1 MAEYS
6 SSLELCSFGLTK
18 SFCFVKETIDITISK
33 ILQEN
38 ERRRAIV
45 FAPLASPKGLPLGNS
60 SKLDCTRLLAP
71 FNPIT
76 GEGSIGQRVAFT
88 VSDYPIPT
96 QYLPVEMMDEPFVK
110 SLSKAGS
117 VDAFIRDALMLPVTD
132 EARDKVVEK
141 FIRIRQKHDYPF
153 WAAMF
158 AYIKRK
164 GGGTDVLFRLNRP
177 QRRLIKRLEK
187 MRKAGKPIRLILLKA
202 RQWGGSTAIQIY
214 MAWLQLVH
222 EVGLNSLIIAHQ
234 GTGSDE
240 IKDMFDRMIKS
251 YPVEM
256 LHELGDAYA
265 PNEPKMVG
273 VGKSGNIFRV
283 PQRNCKIKIGTAER
297 PNSCRGGDYNLV
309 HLSEVALWKETD
321 GKKPEDIVRS
331 ACSGI
336 LLRPYT
342 MIVYESTPNGVG
354 NFFHKEYLA
363 AKKGQSQFE
372 AMFVA
377 WFEIEQYE
385 LPFEDEAA
393 KYEFAKKLFANRRNE
408 EIKSDREEPGTYL
421 WMLWEKGA
429 TLEAIHWYV
438 SERSKYTNHG
448 DMASEYPSDD
458 IEAFTYSG
466 RKVFSSEDVEQ
477 FRPACRAP
485 RWIGE
490 IYGSAD
496 EGEKAIEGLR
506 FKKETDGRLFM
517 WHDVERSDTEEV
529 TDRYLVVVD
538 VCKGHT
544 KNADFADI
552 LVIDRLGMMDGEP
565 PEVASEWH
573 GHIDMDKLA
582 WKATQVAAYYNN
594 ALLVIESNTL
604 ETNNTKGE
612 AEYILTLI
620 HEVYGRQ
627 LYARKQ
633 SAEDIRQGLPKKYG
647 YHTNPLTK
655 KVVIYNLKVVIRE
668 RLYIEREEA
677 CLDEYL
683 TYVETENNVFEAM
696 EGYHDDRLMT
706 RAIGM
711 QVCYHEM
718 ELPRIVKK
726 VNNINAGLVH
736 VPVSA
741 ATIG

>member
-1 MAEYS
+1 M
-6 SSLELCSFGLTK
+6 
-18 SFCFVKETIDITISK
+18 KETIDITISK

-45 FAPLASPKGLPLGNS
+45 F
-60 SKLDCTRLLAP
+60 AP

-132 EARDKVVEK
+132 EARDKVVEE

-177 QRRLIKRLEK
+177 QRKLIKRLEK

-363 AKKGQSQFE
+363 AKKGLSQFE

-385 LPFEDEAA
+385 LPFEDEAD

-421 WMLWEKGA
+421 WRLWEKGA

-506 FKKETDGRLFM
+506 FKKEADGRLFM

-552 LVIDRLGMMDGEP
+552 LVIDRLFMMDGEP
-565 PEVASEWH
+565 PVVAAEWH

-582 WKATQVAAYYNN
+582 WKSTQVAAYYNN

-726 VNNINAGLVH
+726 INNINAGLVQ

>member
-1 MAEYS
+1 MTMDE
-6 SSLELCSFGLTK
+6 
-18 SFCFVKETIDITISK
+18 DIIIK
-33 ILQEN
+33 IVQEN

-45 FAPLASPKGLPLGNS
+45 F
-60 SKLDCTRLLAP
+60 AP

-88 VSDYPIPT
+88 VSDYPIVT
-96 QYLPVEMMDEPFVK
+96 QYLPIEMMDEPFVK
-110 SLSKAGS
+110 KLSKAGS
-117 VDAFIRDALMLPVTD
+117 VDAFIRDALMLPVTE
-132 EARDKVVEK
+132 EARDKVVEE

-177 QRRLIKRLEK
+177 QRKLIKRLEK

-202 RQWGGSTAIQIY
+202 RQWGGSTSIQIY

-240 IKDMFDRMIKS
+240 IKDMFDRLVKS

-273 VGKSGNIFRV
+273 VGKSGSIFRV

-309 HLSEVALWKETD
+309 HLSEVGLWKETD

-385 LPFEDEAA
+385 LPFENEAD

-408 EIKSDREEPGTYL
+408 EIKSDREEPGTYH
-421 WMLWEKGA
+421 WRLWEKGA

-477 FRPACRAP
+477 FRAACRAP

-506 FKKETDGRLFM
+506 FKKEADGRLFM
-517 WHDVERSDTEEV
+517 WHDVERSDEEEV
-529 TDRYLVVVD
+529 TDRYLVIVD

-552 LVIDRLGMMDGEP
+552 LVIDRLSMMDGEP
-565 PEVASEWH
+565 PEVAAEWH

-582 WKATQVAAYYNN
+582 WKAMQVAAYYNN

-668 RLYIEREEA
+668 RLYVEREEA

-726 VNNINAGLVH
+726 VYNINAGLVQR
-736 VPVSA
+736 PVSA

>member
-1 MAEYS
+1 M
-6 SSLELCSFGLTK
+6 
-18 SFCFVKETIDITISK
+18 KENIDITISK

-45 FAPLASPKGLPLGNS
+45 F
-60 SKLDCTRLLAP
+60 AP

-88 VSDYPIPT
+88 VSDYPIHT

-117 VDAFIRDALMLPVTD
+117 VDAFIRDALMLTVTD
-132 EARDKVVEK
+132 EARDKVVEE

-177 QRRLIKRLEK
+177 QRKLIKRLEK

-363 AKKGQSQFE
+363 AKKGLSQFE

-385 LPFEDEAA
+385 LPFENEAE
-393 KYEFAKKLFANRRNE
+393 KYDFAKKLFANRRNE

-421 WMLWEKGA
+421 WRLWEKGA

-496 EGEKAIEGLR
+496 EGEKAIDGLR
-506 FKKETDGRLFM
+506 FKKEADGRLFM

-552 LVIDRLGMMDGEP
+552 LVIDRLFMMDGEP
-565 PEVASEWH
+565 PVVAAEWH

-726 VNNINAGLVH
+726 INNINAALVQ

>member
-1 MAEYS
+1 MRFLAKAMPKRASHCS
-6 SSLELCSFGLTK
+6 SGLTK
-18 SFCFVKETIDITISK
+18 TFCFVKETIDITISK

-45 FAPLASPKGLPLGNS
+45 F
-60 SKLDCTRLLAP
+60 AP

-117 VDAFIRDALMLPVTD
+117 VEAFIRDALMLPVTD
-132 EARDKVVEK
+132 EARDKVVEE

-177 QRRLIKRLEK
+177 QRKLIKRLEK

-256 LHELGDAYA
+256 LHELGEAYA

-363 AKKGQSQFE
+363 AKKGLSQFE

-385 LPFEDEAA
+385 LPFANEAE
-393 KYEFAKKLFANRRNE
+393 KYAFAKKLFENRRNDE
-408 EIKSDREEPGTYL
+408 VKSDREEPGTYL
-421 WMLWEKGA
+421 WRLWEKGA

-506 FKKETDGRLFM
+506 FKKEADGRLFM

-529 TDRYLVVVD
+529 TDRYLVIVD

-552 LVIDRLGMMDGEP
+552 LVIDRLSMMDGEP
-565 PEVASEWH
+565 PEVAAEWH

-668 RLYIEREEA
+668 RLYIEREEV

-726 VNNINAGLVH
+726 INNINAGLVQ

>member
-1 MAEYS
+1 MKRS
-6 SSLELCSFGLTK
+6 
-18 SFCFVKETIDITISK
+18 VDIETII
-33 ILQEN
+33 QEN
-38 ERRRAIV
+38 ERRRLEV
-45 FAPLASPKGLPLGNS
+45 F
-60 SKLDCTRLLAP
+60 AP

-76 GEGSIGQRVAFT
+76 GEGSIGQRVSFT
-88 VSDYPIPT
+88 ISDYPLST
-96 QYLPVEMMDEPFVK
+96 QYLPIEMMDEPFVK
-110 SLSKAGS
+110 SLQKAGS
-117 VDAFIRDALMLPVTD
+117 VESLIRDVLQLPVTD
-132 EARDKVVEK
+132 ESCEKVVEE
-141 FIRIRQKHDYPF
+141 FIRIRKKYDFPF

-158 AYIKRK
+158 VYIKRK
-164 GGGTDVLFRLNRP
+164 GGGSDVLFRLNKP
-177 QRRLIKRLEK
+177 QRKLIQRLEK

-214 MAWLQLVH
+214 MSWLQLVH

-240 IKDMFDRMIKS
+240 IKDMFDRMIKL

-256 LHELGDAYA
+256 LHELGEAYSL
-265 PNEPKMVG
+265 NEPKIVG

-336 LLRPYT
+336 LLMALT
-342 MIVYESTPNGVG
+342 MIIYESTPNGVG

-363 AKKGQSQFE
+363 AKNGLSQFE

-385 LPFEDEAA
+385 LPFTDDSEKYDFAA
-393 KYEFAKKLFANRRNE
+393 KLLANRYNE
-408 EIKSDREEPGTYL
+408 EVSTEREEAGTYL
-421 WMLWEKGA
+421 WRLWEMGA
-429 TLEAIHWYV
+429 TLEAIHWYI
-438 SERSKYTNHG
+438 SERTKFKNHG
-448 DMASEYPSDD
+448 EMASEYPSDD
-458 IEAFTYSG
+458 IEAFTFSG
-466 RKVFSSEDVEQ
+466 RKVFSSEDVEL
-477 FRPACRAP
+477 FRAACRTP
-485 RWIGE
+485 RWRGE

-506 FKKETDGRLFM
+506 FKKSDDGQLFI
-517 WHDVERSDTEEV
+517 WHDVERNDEEEV
-529 TDRYLVVVD
+529 LDRYLVVVD

-552 LVIDRLGMMDGEP
+552 LVIDRLFMMDGEP
-565 PEVASEWH
+565 PVVAAEWH

-582 WKATQVAAYYNN
+582 WKATQIAAYYNN

-620 HEVYGRQ
+620 HDVYGKQ

-633 SAEDIRQGLPKKYG
+633 SAEDIRQGLPKKFG
-647 YHTNPLTK
+647 FHTNSLTK

-668 RLYIEREEA
+668 RLYIEREAA

-683 TYVETENNVFEAM
+683 TYVEKENNSFEAM

-711 QVCYHEM
+711 QICYHEM
-718 ELPRIVKK
+718 ELPRIVKR
-726 VNNINAGLVH
+726 NIDINARLVNR
-736 VPVSA
+736 PVSA

>member
-1 MAEYS
+1 M
-6 SSLELCSFGLTK
+6 
-18 SFCFVKETIDITISK
+18 KETIDITISK

-45 FAPLASPKGLPLGNS
+45 FAP
-60 SKLDCTRLLAP
+60 

-76 GEGSIGQRVAFT
+76 GEGSIGKRVAFT

-132 EARDKVVEK
+132 EARDKVVEE

-177 QRRLIKRLEK
+177 QRKLIKRLEK

-363 AKKGQSQFE
+363 AKKGLSQFE

-385 LPFEDEAA
+385 LPFENEAD

-421 WMLWEKGA
+421 WRLWEKGA

-506 FKKETDGRLFM
+506 FKKEADGRLFM

-552 LVIDRLGMMDGEP
+552 LVIDRLFMMDGEP
-565 PEVASEWH
+565 PVVAAEWH

-683 TYVETENNVFEAM
+683 TYVETEN
-696 EGYHDDRLMT
+696 
-706 RAIGM
+706 
-711 QVCYHEM
+711 
-718 ELPRIVKK
+718 K
-726 VNNINAGLVH
+726 VL
-736 VPVSA
+736 S
-741 ATIG
+741 

>member
-1 MAEYS
+1 MEEA
-6 SSLELCSFGLTK
+6 
-18 SFCFVKETIDITISK
+18 IDITISK

-45 FAPLASPKGLPLGNS
+45 FAP
-60 SKLDCTRLLAP
+60 
-71 FNPIT
+71 FNPVT

-88 VSDYPIPT
+88 ISDYPIPT

-117 VDAFIRDALMLPVTD
+117 VDAFIGDALLLPVTD
-132 EARDKVVEK
+132 EARDKVVEE

-177 QRRLIKRLEK
+177 QRKLIKRLEK

-363 AKKGQSQFE
+363 AKKGLSQFE

-385 LPFEDEAA
+385 LPFENEAE

-421 WMLWEKGA
+421 WRLWEKGA

-506 FKKETDGRLFM
+506 FKKEADGRLFM
-517 WHDVERSDTEEV
+517 WHDVERSDEEEV

-552 LVIDRLGMMDGEP
+552 LVIDRLFIMDGEP
-565 PEVASEWH
+565 PVVAAEWH

-718 ELPRIVKK
+718 ELPRIVKR
-726 VNNINAGLVH
+726 VNNINASIVQR
-736 VPVSA
+736 PVSA

>member
-1 MAEYS
+1 M
-6 SSLELCSFGLTK
+6 
-18 SFCFVKETIDITISK
+18 KETIDITISK

-45 FAPLASPKGLPLGNS
+45 FAP
-60 SKLDCTRLLAP
+60 

-88 VSDYPIPT
+88 ISDYPIPT

-117 VDAFIRDALMLPVTD
+117 VEAFIRDALLLPVTD
-132 EARDKVVEK
+132 EARDKVVEE

-177 QRRLIKRLEK
+177 QRKLIKRLEK

-363 AKKGQSQFE
+363 AKKGLSQFE

-385 LPFEDEAA
+385 LPFENEAE

-421 WMLWEKGA
+421 WRLWEKGA

-496 EGEKAIEGLR
+496 EGEQAIEGLR
-506 FKKETDGRLFM
+506 FKKEADGRLFM
-517 WHDVERSDTEEV
+517 WHDVERSDIEEV

-552 LVIDRLGMMDGEP
+552 LVIDRLFMMDGEP
-565 PEVASEWH
+565 PVVAAEWH

-647 YHTNPLTK
+647 YHTNPSTK

-718 ELPRIVKK
+718 ELPRIVKR
-726 VNNINAGLVH
+726 VNNINASLVQR
-736 VPVSA
+736 PVSA

>member
-1 MAEYS
+1 M
-6 SSLELCSFGLTK
+6 
-18 SFCFVKETIDITISK
+18 KETIDITISK

-45 FAPLASPKGLPLGNS
+45 F
-60 SKLDCTRLLAP
+60 AP

-132 EARDKVVEK
+132 EARDKVVEE

-177 QRRLIKRLEK
+177 QRKLIKRLEK

-363 AKKGQSQFE
+363 AKKGLSQFE

-385 LPFEDEAA
+385 LPFENEAE

-421 WMLWEKGA
+421 WRLWEKGA

-506 FKKETDGRLFM
+506 FKKEADGRLFM

-552 LVIDRLGMMDGEP
+552 LVIDRLFMMDGEP
-565 PEVASEWH
+565 PVVAAEWH

-726 VNNINAGLVH
+726 INNINAGLVQ

>member
-1 MAEYS
+1 MKRS
-6 SSLELCSFGLTK
+6 
-18 SFCFVKETIDITISK
+18 VDIETII
-33 ILQEN
+33 QEN
-38 ERRRAIV
+38 ERRRLEV
-45 FAPLASPKGLPLGNS
+45 F
-60 SKLDCTRLLAP
+60 AP

-76 GEGSIGQRVAFT
+76 GEGSIGQRVSFT
-88 VSDYPIPT
+88 ISDYPIST
-96 QYLPVEMMDEPFVK
+96 QHLPIEMMDEPFVK
-110 SLSKAGS
+110 SLQKAGS
-117 VDAFIRDALMLPVTD
+117 VESLIRDVLQLPVT
-132 EARDKVVEK
+132 EESCEKVVEE
-141 FIRIRQKHDYPF
+141 FIRIRKKYDYPF

-164 GGGTDVLFRLNRP
+164 GGGSDVLFRLNKP
-177 QRRLIKRLEK
+177 QRKLILRLEK

-214 MAWLQLVH
+214 MSWLQLVH

-240 IKDMFDRMIKS
+240 IKDMFDRMIKL

-256 LHELGDAYA
+256 LHELGEAYSL
-265 PNEPKMVG
+265 NEPKIVG

-336 LLRPYT
+336 LLMALT
-342 MIVYESTPNGVG
+342 MIIYESTPNGVG

-363 AKKGQSQFE
+363 AKNGLSQFE

-385 LPFEDEAA
+385 LPFADDSEKYDFAA
-393 KYEFAKKLFANRRNE
+393 KLLANRYNE
-408 EIKSDREEPGTYL
+408 EVSTEREEAGTYL
-421 WMLWEKGA
+421 WRLWEMGA
-429 TLEAIHWYV
+429 TLEAIHWYI
-438 SERSKYTNHG
+438 SERTKFKNHG
-448 DMASEYPSDD
+448 EMASEYPSDD
-458 IEAFTYSG
+458 IEAFTFSG
-466 RKVFSSEDVEQ
+466 RKVFSSEDVEL
-477 FRPACRAP
+477 FRAACRTP
-485 RWIGE
+485 RWRGE

-506 FKKETDGRLFM
+506 FKKSDDGQLFI
-517 WHDVERSDTEEV
+517 WHDVERNDEEEV
-529 TDRYLVVVD
+529 LDRYLVVVD

-552 LVIDRLGMMDGEP
+552 LVIDRLFMMDGEP
-565 PEVASEWH
+565 PVVAAEWH

-582 WKATQVAAYYNN
+582 WKATQIAAYYNN

-620 HEVYGRQ
+620 HDVYGKQ

-633 SAEDIRQGLPKKYG
+633 SAEDIRQGLPKKFG
-647 YHTNPLTK
+647 FHTNSLTK

-668 RLYIEREEA
+668 RLYIEREAA

-683 TYVETENNVFEAM
+683 TYVEKENNSFEAM

-711 QVCYHEM
+711 QICYHEM
-718 ELPRIVKK
+718 ELPRIVKR
-726 VNNINAGLVH
+726 NIDINANLVNR
-736 VPVSA
+736 PVSA

>member
-1 MAEYS
+1 M
-6 SSLELCSFGLTK
+6 
-18 SFCFVKETIDITISK
+18 KETIDITISK

-45 FAPLASPKGLPLGNS
+45 F
-60 SKLDCTRLLAP
+60 AP

-117 VDAFIRDALMLPVTD
+117 VDAFIRDALKLPVTD
-132 EARDKVVEK
+132 EARDKVVEE

-177 QRRLIKRLEK
+177 QRKLILRLEK

-363 AKKGQSQFE
+363 AKKGLSQFE

-385 LPFEDEAA
+385 LPFENEAE

-421 WMLWEKGA
+421 WRLWEKGA

-496 EGEKAIEGLR
+496 EGKKAIEGLR
-506 FKKETDGRLFM
+506 FKKEADGRLFM
-517 WHDVERSDTEEV
+517 WHDVERSDIEEV

-552 LVIDRLGMMDGEP
+552 LVIDRLFMMDGEP
-565 PEVASEWH
+565 PVVAAEWH

-668 RLYIEREEA
+668 RLYIERQEA

-726 VNNINAGLVH
+726 NNNINAGLVQ

-741 ATIG
+741 ATIC

>member
-1 MAEYS
+1 MK
-6 SSLELCSFGLTK
+6 G
-18 SFCFVKETIDITISK
+18 TIDITISK

-45 FAPLASPKGLPLGNS
+45 FAP
-60 SKLDCTRLLAP
+60 

-88 VSDYPIPT
+88 ISDYPIPT

-132 EARDKVVEK
+132 EARDKVVEE

-177 QRRLIKRLEK
+177 QRKLIKRLEK

-273 VGKSGNIFRV
+273 VGKSGKIFRV

-363 AKKGQSQFE
+363 AKKGLSQFE

-385 LPFEDEAA
+385 LPFENEAE

-421 WMLWEKGA
+421 CRLWEKGA

-506 FKKETDGRLFM
+506 FKKEADGRLFM
-517 WHDVERSDTEEV
+517 WHDVERSDIEEV

-552 LVIDRLGMMDGEP
+552 LVIDRLFMMDGEP
-565 PEVASEWH
+565 PVVAAEWH

-726 VNNINAGLVH
+726 INNINAGLVQ

>member
-1 MAEYS
+1 M
-6 SSLELCSFGLTK
+6 
-18 SFCFVKETIDITISK
+18 KETIDITISK

-45 FAPLASPKGLPLGNS
+45 FAP
-60 SKLDCTRLLAP
+60 
-71 FNPIT
+71 FNPIA

-88 VSDYPIPT
+88 ISDYPIPT

-117 VDAFIRDALMLPVTD
+117 VEAFIRDALMLPVTD
-132 EARDKVVEK
+132 EARDKVVEE

-177 QRRLIKRLEK
+177 QRKLIKRLEK

-363 AKKGQSQFE
+363 AKKGVSQFE

-385 LPFEDEAA
+385 LPFEDEAD

-421 WMLWEKGA
+421 WRLWKKGA

-506 FKKETDGRLFM
+506 FKKEADGRLFM
-517 WHDVERSDTEEV
+517 WHDVERSDIEEV

-552 LVIDRLGMMDGEP
+552 LVIDRLFMMDGEP
-565 PEVASEWH
+565 PVVAAEWH

-718 ELPRIVKK
+718 ELPRIVKR
-726 VNNINAGLVH
+726 VNNINASLVQR
-736 VPVSA
+736 PVSA

>member
-1 MAEYS
+1 M
-6 SSLELCSFGLTK
+6 
-18 SFCFVKETIDITISK
+18 KETIDITISK

-45 FAPLASPKGLPLGNS
+45 F
-60 SKLDCTRLLAP
+60 AP

-132 EARDKVVEK
+132 EARDKVVEE

-177 QRRLIKRLEK
+177 QRKLIKRLEK

-202 RQWGGSTAIQIY
+202 RQFGGSTAIQIY

-363 AKKGQSQFE
+363 AKKGLSQFE

-385 LPFEDEAA
+385 LPFEDEAE

-421 WMLWEKGA
+421 WRLWEKGA

-506 FKKETDGRLFM
+506 FKKEADGRLFM

-552 LVIDRLGMMDGEP
+552 LVIDRLFMMDGEP
-565 PEVASEWH
+565 PVVAAEWH

-582 WKATQVAAYYNN
+582 WKSTQVAAYYNN

-726 VNNINAGLVH
+726 INNINAGLVQ

>member
-1 MAEYS
+1 M
-6 SSLELCSFGLTK
+6 
-18 SFCFVKETIDITISK
+18 TIGK
-33 ILQEN
+33 IIQEN
-38 ERRRAIV
+38 SRRRSVI
-45 FAPLASPKGLPLGNS
+45 F
-60 SKLDCTRLLAP
+60 AP

-76 GEGSIGQRVAFT
+76 GEGSTDERVAFT
-88 VSDYPIPT
+88 ISDYPIST

-117 VDAFIRDALMLPVTD
+117 VEAFIRDVLQLPFTED
-132 EARDKVVEK
+132 AREKVVEE
-141 FIRIRQKHDYPF
+141 FIRIRQVHDFPF
-153 WAAMF
+153 WAATF

-177 QRRLIKRLEK
+177 QRKLINRLEK
-187 MRKAGKPIRLILLKA
+187 MRKSDKPIRLILLKA

-240 IKDMFDRMIKS
+240 IKDMFDRMIKA
-251 YPVEM
+251 YPAQM
-256 LHELGDAYA
+256 LHELGEAYA

-273 VGKSGNIFRV
+273 VGKSGSIFRV

-309 HLSEVALWKETD
+309 HLSEVALWKESE

-342 MIVYESTPNGVG
+342 MIVYESTANGVG

-363 AKKGQSQFE
+363 AKKGESQFE
-372 AMFVA
+372 AMFVS

-385 LPFEDEAA
+385 LPFTDEAE
-393 KYEFAKKLFANRRNE
+393 KYAFAKKLYENRRNDE
-408 EIKSDREEPGTYL
+408 VKSDREEPGAYL
-421 WMLWEKGA
+421 WRLWERGA

-506 FKKETDGRLFM
+506 FKKESDGRLFM
-517 WHDVERSDTEEV
+517 WHDVERSDDEEV
-529 TDRYLVVVD
+529 TDQYLVVVD

-552 LVIDRLGMMDGEP
+552 LVINRQPMMDGEP
-565 PEVASEWH
+565 PVVAAEWH

-620 HEVYGRQ
+620 HEVYGKQ

-647 YHTNPLTK
+647 YHTNALTK

-668 RLYIEREEA
+668 RLYIEREES

-718 ELPRIVKK
+718 ELPRIVKR
-726 VNNINAGLVH
+726 VNNINAGLVQR
-736 VPVSA
+736 PVSA

>member
-1 MAEYS
+1 M
-6 SSLELCSFGLTK
+6 
-18 SFCFVKETIDITISK
+18 KETIDITISK

-45 FAPLASPKGLPLGNS
+45 FAP
-60 SKLDCTRLLAP
+60 

-88 VSDYPIPT
+88 ISDYPIPT

-110 SLSKAGS
+110 KLSKAGS
-117 VDAFIRDALMLPVTD
+117 VDALIRDALMLPVTD
-132 EARDKVVEK
+132 EARDKVVEE

-177 QRRLIKRLEK
+177 QRKLIKRLEK

-363 AKKGQSQFE
+363 AKKGLSQFE

-385 LPFEDEAA
+385 LPFENEAE

-408 EIKSDREEPGTYL
+408 EIKSDREESGTYL
-421 WMLWEKGA
+421 WRLWEKGA

-506 FKKETDGRLFM
+506 FKKEADGRLFM
-517 WHDVERSDTEEV
+517 WHDVERSDEEEV
-529 TDRYLVVVD
+529 TDRYLVIVD

-552 LVIDRLGMMDGEP
+552 LVIDRLSMMDGEP
-565 PEVASEWH
+565 PEVAAEWH

-726 VNNINAGLVH
+726 INNINAGLVQ

>member
-1 MAEYS
+1 M
-6 SSLELCSFGLTK
+6 
-18 SFCFVKETIDITISK
+18 KETTDITIRE
-33 ILQEN
+33 ILKEN

-45 FAPLASPKGLPLGNS
+45 F
-60 SKLDCTRLLAP
+60 AP

-76 GEGSIGQRVAFT
+76 GEGSIGERVAFT
-88 VSDYPIPT
+88 ISDYPIPT

-110 SLSKAGS
+110 TLSKAGS
-117 VDAFIRDALMLPVTD
+117 VDAFIRDDLMLPVTD
-132 EARDKVVEK
+132 EARDKVVEE

-177 QRRLIKRLEK
+177 QRKLIGRLEK

-214 MAWLQLVH
+214 MAWLQLIH

-309 HLSEVALWKETD
+309 HLSEVALWKETE

-363 AKKGQSQFE
+363 AKKGLSQFK

-385 LPFEDEAA
+385 LPFENEAE

-421 WMLWEKGA
+421 WRLWEKGA

-477 FRPACRAP
+477 FRAACRAP

-506 FKKETDGRLFM
+506 FKKEADGRLFM
-517 WHDVERSDTEEV
+517 WHDVERSETEEV

-552 LVIDRLGMMDGEP
+552 LVIDRLAMIDGEP
-565 PEVASEWH
+565 PEVAAEWH

-582 WKATQVAAYYNN
+582 WKATQIAAYYNN

-620 HEVYGRQ
+620 HDVYGKQ

-647 YHTNPLTK
+647 FHTNPLTK
-655 KVVIYNLKVVIRE
+655 KVVIYNLKVVVRE

-677 CLDEYL
+677 CIDEYL

-718 ELPRIVKK
+718 ELPRIVNKLR
-726 VNNINAGLVH
+726 NINAGIVQN
-736 VPVSA
+736 PVSA

>member
-1 MAEYS
+1 MDE
-6 SSLELCSFGLTK
+6 
-18 SFCFVKETIDITISK
+18 DIIIK
-33 ILQEN
+33 IVQEN

-45 FAPLASPKGLPLGNS
+45 Y
-60 SKLDCTRLLAP
+60 AP

-76 GEGSIGQRVAFT
+76 GEGSIGKRVAFT

-110 SLSKAGS
+110 KLSKAGS

-132 EARDKVVEK
+132 EARDKVVEE
-141 FIRIRQKHDYPF
+141 FIRIRQKHDFAF

-164 GGGTDVLFRLNRP
+164 GGGTDVLFRLKRP
-177 QRRLIKRLEK
+177 QRKLIKRLEK
-187 MRKAGKPIRLILLKA
+187 MRNAGKPIRLILLKA

-240 IKDMFDRMIKS
+240 IKDMFDRLVKS

-273 VGKSGNIFRV
+273 VGKSGSIFRV

-309 HLSEVALWKETD
+309 HLSEVGLWKETD

-363 AKKGQSQFE
+363 AKKGLSQFE

-385 LPFEDEAA
+385 LPFENEAD

-421 WMLWEKGA
+421 WRLWEKGA

-506 FKKETDGRLFM
+506 FKKEPDGRLFM
-517 WHDVERSDTEEV
+517 WHDVERSDEEEV
-529 TDRYLVVVD
+529 TDRYLVIVD

-552 LVIDRLGMMDGEP
+552 LVIDRLSMMDGEP
-565 PEVASEWH
+565 PEVAAEWH

-718 ELPRIVKK
+718 ELPRIVKR
-726 VNNINAGLVH
+726 VNNINAGLVQR
-736 VPVSA
+736 PVSA

>member
-1 MAEYS
+1 M
-6 SSLELCSFGLTK
+6 
-18 SFCFVKETIDITISK
+18 KETIDITISK

-45 FAPLASPKGLPLGNS
+45 FAP
-60 SKLDCTRLLAP
+60 

-88 VSDYPIPT
+88 ISDYPIPT

-132 EARDKVVEK
+132 EARDKVVEE

-177 QRRLIKRLEK
+177 QRKLIKRLEK

-363 AKKGQSQFE
+363 AKKGLSQFE

-385 LPFEDEAA
+385 LPFENEAE

-421 WMLWEKGA
+421 WRLWEKGA

-506 FKKETDGRLFM
+506 FKKEADGRLFM
-517 WHDVERSDTEEV
+517 WHDVERSDIEEV

-552 LVIDRLGMMDGEP
+552 LVIDRLFMMDGEP
-565 PEVASEWH
+565 PVVSAEWH

-726 VNNINAGLVH
+726 INNINAGLVQ

-741 ATIG
+741 ATIV

>member
-1 MAEYS
+1 MTATY
-6 SSLELCSFGLTK
+6 GTI
-18 SFCFVKETIDITISK
+18 FVKGSNDIIIDK
-33 ILQEN
+33 IIQEN
-38 ERRRAIV
+38 ERRRSVI
-45 FAPLASPKGLPLGNS
+45 F
-60 SKLDCTRLLAP
+60 AP
-71 FNPIT
+71 FNPVT

-88 VSDYPIPT
+88 ISDYPIPT

-117 VDAFIRDALMLPVTD
+117 VDGLIRNVLKLPVTD
-132 EARDKVVEK
+132 EAREKVVEE
-141 FIRIRQKHDYPF
+141 FIRVREKHDYPF

-164 GGGTDVLFRLNRP
+164 GGGADVLFRLNRP
-177 QRRLIKRLEK
+177 QRKLIKRLEK

-202 RQWGGSTAIQIY
+202 RQWGGSTAMQIY

-256 LHELGDAYA
+256 LHELGEAYA
-265 PNEPKMVG
+265 PNEPKIVG

-336 LLRPYT
+336 LLKPYT

-363 AKKGQSQFE
+363 AKKGLSQFE

-385 LPFEDEAA
+385 LAFEDEAE
-393 KYEFAKKLFANRRNE
+393 KYAFAQRLYDNRHSDE
-408 EIKSDREEPGTYL
+408 VKSVREEPGSYL
-421 WMLWEKGA
+421 WRLWEKGT

-438 SERSKYTNHG
+438 TERSKYTNHG

-477 FRPACRAP
+477 FRPACRSP

-490 IYGSAD
+490 IYGYAD

-506 FKKETDGRLFM
+506 FKKEKDGRLFM
-517 WHDVERSDTEEV
+517 WHDVERSDDEEV

-552 LVIDRLGMMDGEP
+552 LVIDRLFMMDGEP
-565 PEVASEWH
+565 PVVAAEWH

-620 HEVYGRQ
+620 HDVYGKQ

-668 RLYIEREEA
+668 HLYIEREEA

-683 TYVETENNVFEAM
+683 TYVETENNAFEAM

-718 ELPRIVKK
+718 ELPRIVKRSDRR
-726 VNNINAGLVH
+726 NIGIIH
-736 VPVSA
+736 RPVSA

>member
-1 MAEYS
+1 M
-6 SSLELCSFGLTK
+6 
-18 SFCFVKETIDITISK
+18 KETIDITISK

-45 FAPLASPKGLPLGNS
+45 FAP
-60 SKLDCTRLLAP
+60 

-88 VSDYPIPT
+88 ISDYPIPT

-132 EARDKVVEK
+132 EARDKVVEE
-141 FIRIRQKHDYPF
+141 FIRIRQKHDDPF

-177 QRRLIKRLEK
+177 QRKLIKRLEK

-240 IKDMFDRMIKS
+240 IKDRFDRMIKS

-363 AKKGQSQFE
+363 AKKGLSQFE

-385 LPFEDEAA
+385 LPFENEAE

-421 WMLWEKGA
+421 WRLWEKGA

-490 IYGSAD
+490 IYGSSD

-506 FKKETDGRLFM
+506 FKKEADGRLFM
-517 WHDVERSDTEEV
+517 WHDVERSDIEEV

-552 LVIDRLGMMDGEP
+552 LVIDRLFMMDGEP
-565 PEVASEWH
+565 PVVAAEWH

-726 VNNINAGLVH
+726 INNINAGLVQ

>member
-1 MAEYS
+1 M
-6 SSLELCSFGLTK
+6 
-18 SFCFVKETIDITISK
+18 KETIDITISK

-45 FAPLASPKGLPLGNS
+45 F
-60 SKLDCTRLLAP
+60 AP

-132 EARDKVVEK
+132 EARDKVVEE

-177 QRRLIKRLEK
+177 QRKLIKRLEK

-363 AKKGQSQFE
+363 AKKGLSQFE
-372 AMFVA
+372 AIFVA

-385 LPFEDEAA
+385 LPFENEAE

-421 WMLWEKGA
+421 WRLWEKSA

-506 FKKETDGRLFM
+506 FKKEADGRLFM
-517 WHDVERSDTEEV
+517 WHDVERSDIEEV

-552 LVIDRLGMMDGEP
+552 LVIDRLFMMDGEP
-565 PEVASEWH
+565 PVVAAEWH

-582 WKATQVAAYYNN
+582 WKSTQVAAYYNN

-726 VNNINAGLVH
+726 INNINAGLVQ

>member
-1 MAEYS
+1 MTMDE
-6 SSLELCSFGLTK
+6 
-18 SFCFVKETIDITISK
+18 DIIIK
-33 ILQEN
+33 IVQEN

-45 FAPLASPKGLPLGNS
+45 F
-60 SKLDCTRLLAP
+60 AP

-88 VSDYPIPT
+88 VSDYPIVT
-96 QYLPVEMMDEPFVK
+96 QYLPIEMMDEPFVK
-110 SLSKAGS
+110 KLSKAGS
-117 VDAFIRDALMLPVTD
+117 VDAFIRDALMLPVTE
-132 EARDKVVEK
+132 EARDKVVEE

-177 QRRLIKRLEK
+177 QRKLIKRLEK

-202 RQWGGSTAIQIY
+202 RQWGGSTSIQIY

-240 IKDMFDRMIKS
+240 IKDMFDRLVKS

-273 VGKSGNIFRV
+273 VGKSGSIFRV

-309 HLSEVALWKETD
+309 HLSEVGLWKETD

-385 LPFEDEAA
+385 LPFENEAD
-393 KYEFAKKLFANRRNE
+393 KYEFAKKLLANRRNE
-408 EIKSDREEPGTYL
+408 EIKSDREEPGTYH
-421 WMLWEKGA
+421 WRLWEKGA

-506 FKKETDGRLFM
+506 FKKEADGRLFM
-517 WHDVERSDTEEV
+517 WHDVEKSDDEEV
-529 TDRYLVVVD
+529 TDQYLVIVD

-552 LVIDRLGMMDGEP
+552 LVLNRQPMMDGEP
-565 PEVASEWH
+565 PVVAAEWH

-582 WKATQVAAYYNN
+582 WKAMQVAAYYNN

-668 RLYIEREEA
+668 RLYVEREEA

-726 VNNINAGLVH
+726 VYNINAGLVQR
-736 VPVSA
+736 PVSA

>member
-1 MAEYS
+1 M
-6 SSLELCSFGLTK
+6 
-18 SFCFVKETIDITISK
+18 KETIDITISK

-45 FAPLASPKGLPLGNS
+45 F
-60 SKLDCTRLLAP
+60 AP

-117 VDAFIRDALMLPVTD
+117 VDAFILDALMLPVTD
-132 EARDKVVEK
+132 EARDKVVEE

-177 QRRLIKRLEK
+177 QRKLIKRLEK

-363 AKKGQSQFE
+363 AKKGLSQFE

-385 LPFEDEAA
+385 LPFENEAE

-421 WMLWEKGA
+421 WRLWEKGA

-506 FKKETDGRLFM
+506 FKKEADGRLFM
-517 WHDVERSDTEEV
+517 WHDVERSDIEEV

-552 LVIDRLGMMDGEP
+552 LVIDRLFMMDGEP
-565 PEVASEWH
+565 PVVAAEWH

-718 ELPRIVKK
+718 ELPRIVKR
-726 VNNINAGLVH
+726 VNNINASLVQR
-736 VPVSA
+736 PVSA

>member
-1 MAEYS
+1 MKRS
-6 SSLELCSFGLTK
+6 
-18 SFCFVKETIDITISK
+18 VDIETII
-33 ILQEN
+33 QEN
-38 ERRRAIV
+38 ERRRLEV
-45 FAPLASPKGLPLGNS
+45 F
-60 SKLDCTRLLAP
+60 AP

-76 GEGSIGQRVAFT
+76 GEGSIGQRVSFT
-88 VSDYPIPT
+88 ISDYPIST
-96 QYLPVEMMDEPFVK
+96 QYLPIEMMDEPFVK
-110 SLSKAGS
+110 SLQKAGS
-117 VDAFIRDALMLPVTD
+117 IELLIRDVLQLPVT
-132 EARDKVVEK
+132 EESCEKVVEE
-141 FIRIRQKHDYPF
+141 FIRIRKKYDFPF

-158 AYIKRK
+158 VYIKRK
-164 GGGTDVLFRLNRP
+164 GGGSDVLFRLNKP
-177 QRRLIKRLEK
+177 QRKLIQRLEK

-214 MAWLQLVH
+214 MSWLQLVH

-240 IKDMFDRMIKS
+240 IKDMFDRMIKL

-256 LHELGDAYA
+256 LHELGEAYSL
-265 PNEPKMVG
+265 NEPKIVG

-336 LLRPYT
+336 LLMALT
-342 MIVYESTPNGVG
+342 MIIYESTPNGVG

-363 AKKGQSQFE
+363 AKKGLSQFE

-385 LPFEDEAA
+385 LPFADDSEKYDFAA
-393 KYEFAKKLFANRRNE
+393 KLLANRYNE
-408 EIKSDREEPGTYL
+408 EVSTEREEAGTYL
-421 WMLWEKGA
+421 WRLWEMGA

-438 SERSKYTNHG
+438 SERTKFKNHG
-448 DMASEYPSDD
+448 EMASEYPSDD
-458 IEAFTYSG
+458 IEAFTFSG
-466 RKVFSSEDVEQ
+466 RKVFSSEDVEL
-477 FRPACRAP
+477 FRSACRAP
-485 RWIGE
+485 RWRGE
-490 IYGSAD
+490 IYGAAD

-506 FKKETDGRLFM
+506 FKKSNDGQLFI
-517 WHDVERSDTEEV
+517 WHDVERNDEEEV
-529 TDRYLVVVD
+529 LDRYLVVVD

-552 LVIDRLGMMDGEP
+552 LVIDRLFMMDGEP
-565 PEVASEWH
+565 PVVAAEWH

-582 WKATQVAAYYNN
+582 WKATQIAAYYNN

-620 HEVYGRQ
+620 HDVYGKQ

-633 SAEDIRQGLPKKYG
+633 SAEDIRQGLPKKFG
-647 YHTNPLTK
+647 FHTNSLTK

-668 RLYIEREEA
+668 RLYIEREAA

-683 TYVETENNVFEAM
+683 TYVEKENNSFEAM

-711 QVCYHEM
+711 QICYHEM
-718 ELPRIVKK
+718 ELPRIVKR
-726 VNNINAGLVH
+726 NIDINASLVNR
-736 VPVSA
+736 PVSA

>member
-1 MAEYS
+1 MTMDE
-6 SSLELCSFGLTK
+6 
-18 SFCFVKETIDITISK
+18 DIIIK
-33 ILQEN
+33 IVQEN

-45 FAPLASPKGLPLGNS
+45 F
-60 SKLDCTRLLAP
+60 AP

-88 VSDYPIPT
+88 VSDYPIVT
-96 QYLPVEMMDEPFVK
+96 QYLPIEMMDEPFVK
-110 SLSKAGS
+110 KLSKAGS
-117 VDAFIRDALMLPVTD
+117 VDAFIRDALMLPVTE
-132 EARDKVVEK
+132 EARDKVVEE

-158 AYIKRK
+158 AYIKHK

-177 QRRLIKRLEK
+177 QRKLIKRLEK

-202 RQWGGSTAIQIY
+202 RQWGGSTSIQIY

-240 IKDMFDRMIKS
+240 IKDMFDRLVKS

-273 VGKSGNIFRV
+273 VGKSGSIFRV

-309 HLSEVALWKETD
+309 HLSEVGLWKETD

-385 LPFEDEAA
+385 LPFENEAD

-408 EIKSDREEPGTYL
+408 EVKSDREEPGTYH
-421 WMLWEKGA
+421 WRLWEKGA

-506 FKKETDGRLFM
+506 FKKEADGRLFM
-517 WHDVERSDTEEV
+517 WHDVEKGEDEEV
-529 TDRYLVVVD
+529 TDQYLVIVD

-552 LVIDRLGMMDGEP
+552 LVLNRQPMMDGEP
-565 PEVASEWH
+565 PVVAAEWH

-582 WKATQVAAYYNN
+582 WKAMQVAAYYNN

-668 RLYIEREEA
+668 RLYVEREEA

-726 VNNINAGLVH
+726 VYNINAGLVQR
-736 VPVSA
+736 PVSA

>member
-1 MAEYS
+1 M
-6 SSLELCSFGLTK
+6 
-18 SFCFVKETIDITISK
+18 KETIDITISK

-45 FAPLASPKGLPLGNS
+45 F
-60 SKLDCTRLLAP
+60 AP

-132 EARDKVVEK
+132 EARDKVVEE
-141 FIRIRQKHDYPF
+141 FIRIRQKHDFPF

-158 AYIKRK
+158 VYIKRK

-177 QRRLIKRLEK
+177 QRKLIKRLEK

-265 PNEPKMVG
+265 PNEPKIVG

-336 LLRPYT
+336 LLLPYT

-363 AKKGQSQFE
+363 AKKGLSQFE

-385 LPFEDEAA
+385 LPFTDEAE
-393 KYEFAKKLFANRRNE
+393 KYAFAKKLFENRRNDE
-408 EIKSDREEPGTYL
+408 VKSDREEPGTYL
-421 WMLWEKGA
+421 WRLWEKGA

-506 FKKETDGRLFM
+506 FKKEADGRLFM
-517 WHDVERSDTEEV
+517 WHDVERSDIEEV

-552 LVIDRLGMMDGEP
+552 LVIDRLFMMDGEP
-565 PEVASEWH
+565 PVVAAEWH

-668 RLYIEREEA
+668 RLYVEREEA

-718 ELPRIVKK
+718 DLPRIVKK
-726 VNNINAGLVH
+726 NNNINAGLVQ